1 MISNFINFTALT
13 QNTATLPITPAEV
26 RAVAQYFRSNKADT
40 TFDADITQ
48 IIIDNVINWE
58 RETSFLLWDCTFKVF
73 IYDQFTFN
81 HKFIARLPVLNV
93 YSVDSIKY
101 HPCDWNYTDAK
112 ITLDPNLYFTTPEAG
127 TDPTKFQ
134 LRNCNLRTF
143 ELHNNLEFNGKGGY
157 ANNNFTNM
165 PLDIKRALIL
175 NTADVFDENN
185 GFCKCNGGYYDE
197 VLGRYKKHTAYNI
210 SITI

>member
-1 MISNFINFTALT
+1 MISSFTNFTSLT

-26 RAVAQYFRSNKADT
+26 RANSQYFENNRADT

-81 HKFIARLPVLNV
+81 ERFIARLPVLNV

-101 HPCDWNYTDAK
+101 HPCNWNYTDAK
-112 ITLDPNLYFTTPEAG
+112 ITLDPSLYFTTPAVG
-127 TDPTKFQ
+127 TDTMKFQ

-143 ELHNNLEFNGKGGY
+143 EMHNNLEFNGKGGY
-157 ANNNFTNM
+157 QNNDFTNM
-165 PLDIKRALIL
+165 PIDIKRALVL
-175 NTADVFDENN
+175 NTADVFDARK
-185 GFCKCNGGYYDE
+185 GLCKCNGGYYDE
-197 VLGRYKKHTAYNI
+197 VSSRYNKNTAYTTT
-210 SITI
+210 ITI

>member
-1 MISNFINFTALT
+1 MISSFTNFTALT
-13 QNTATLPITPAEV
+13 RNTATLPITPAEV
-26 RAVAQYFRSNKADT
+26 RAVAQYFKGNRADT

-58 RETSFLLWDCTFKVF
+58 RETSFLLWDCTFKAF
-73 IYDQFTFN
+73 LYNEYYIT

-93 YSVDSIKY
+93 YSADNIKY
-101 HPCDWNYTDAK
+101 HPCNWNYTDAK
-112 ITLDPNLYFTTPEAG
+112 ITLDPTLYCTTPEAG
-127 TDPTKFQ
+127 TDPVKFQ
-134 LRNCNLRTF
+134 LRGGCLEVF
-143 ELHNNLEFNGKGGY
+143 EIYNNIEFNGKGGY
-157 ANNNFTNM
+157 ENNNFTNM
-165 PLDIKRALIL
+165 PIDIKRALIL

-197 VLGRYKKHTAYNI
+197 ILGRYKKHTAYNI